1 MKVLSHSSKRRELSG
16 RPMKDV
22 RMDSEHSCHGH
33 PSVRGCFC
41 FQLGAG
47 AGDDVGGLSRDT
59 LVIRAET
66 RAFGALTHPALP
78 GSGHS
83 RSWHRRQVIKVP
95 SDSSDEAAGD
105 KRPPAAG
112 VIPVDCQSS
121 KGAAAACDAAHTT
134 SVLLEKLNNCY

>member
-1 MKVLSHSSKRRELSG
+1 
-16 RPMKDV
+16 
-22 RMDSEHSCHGH
+22 MDSEHSCHGH

-47 AGDDVGGLSRDT
+47 AADDVGGLSRDT

-78 GSGHS
+78 GGGHS

-105 KRPPAAG
+105 KRPWQQESSPWIARAARE
-112 VIPVDCQSS
+112 QLQR
-121 KGAAAACDAAHTT
+121 AMLHTQHLY
-134 SVLLEKLNNCY
+134 SWRN